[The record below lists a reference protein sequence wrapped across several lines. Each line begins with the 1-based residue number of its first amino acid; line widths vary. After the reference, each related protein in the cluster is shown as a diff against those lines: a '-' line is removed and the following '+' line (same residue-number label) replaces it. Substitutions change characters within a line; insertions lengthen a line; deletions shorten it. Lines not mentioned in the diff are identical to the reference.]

1 MLKMKWLESFWPNIH
16 KTPMLEPGA
25 CARLH
30 PFWRLCKL
38 SCPGCWAKCVSG
50 YTQRHKEMKNIVD
63 RSIKQ
68 GTLSLRS
75 MKLWESLVITPVDV
89 LSFLFEG
96 GDWLPLAEKYLAA
109 VPECHKRA
117 MWFYRAKADVQMTR
131 SERLRKPLPQKKVE
145 PTPLPPP
152 PPPPE
157 EKPLDQWYDGHYHF
171 FGDLCD
177 TPS

>member
-1 MLKMKWLESFWPNIH
+1 MLKMKWLESFRLNIH

-38 SCPGCWAKCVSG
+38 SCPGCWAKCLSG
-50 YTQRHKEMKNIVD
+50 HTPRHKEMKSIID
-63 RSIKQ
+63 RSIKH

-96 GDWLPLAEKYLAA
+96 GDWLPLAEKYLASI
-109 VPECHKRA
+109 PECHKRA
-117 MWFYRAKADVQMTR
+117 MWFYRIKADVQMTR
-131 SERLRKPLPQKKVE
+131 AERVRHVQEKTLSRPKIE
-145 PTPLPPP
+145 PPP
-152 PPPPE
+152 PPPPK